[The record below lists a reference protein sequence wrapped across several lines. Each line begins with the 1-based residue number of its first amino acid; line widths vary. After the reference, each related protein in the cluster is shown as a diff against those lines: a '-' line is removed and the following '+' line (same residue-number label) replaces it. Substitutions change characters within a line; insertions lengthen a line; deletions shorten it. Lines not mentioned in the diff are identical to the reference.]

1 MSLAEL
7 MYAQHEVATMIEA
20 LDNNMS
26 PEAVERAVTIIGGT
40 RFGKRLTDAGIE
52 KGIGPVE
59 HMFARRLGRPLA
71 DAERAEVLR
80 RLDTLGPDRIG
91 DVVLDL
97 ERDAL
102 AAWLA
107 DPDAT

>member
-1 MSLAEL
+1 MS
-7 MYAQHEVATMIEA
+7 TC
-20 LDNNMS
+20 S
-26 PEAVERAVTIIGGT
+26 PPA
-40 RFGKRLTDAGIE
+40 
-52 KGIGPVE
+52 
-59 HMFARRLGRPLA
+59 GRPLA